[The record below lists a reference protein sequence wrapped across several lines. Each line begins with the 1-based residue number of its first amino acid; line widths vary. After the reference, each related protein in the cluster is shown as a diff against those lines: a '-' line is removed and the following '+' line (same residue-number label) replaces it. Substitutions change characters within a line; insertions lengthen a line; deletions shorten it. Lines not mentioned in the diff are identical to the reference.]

1 MLDVY
6 KSLPLSI
13 KYFFMIFILIIF
25 PIFGFFF
32 FARLNTIETSLSQ
45 KKVSDSITLNT
56 LAANLETYMK
66 SVEVMGSLL
75 STNESSIQLF
85 IDAHELAKANEKHNY
100 ENLVVPNA
108 PSAPPISVVATSYMD
123 ASGIFI
129 KEQTL
134 NLNRLSYFFNAT
146 LMEEIQATN
155 APMWTKSFSIEFNKN
170 QSVKKVLS
178 LVVPVYENTDNVLG
192 YVVLFVDTKHLSYL
206 LEPYLDDIYILES
219 SYIIASKNNLPPQ
232 TSLFSEMQFSYSLL
246 LEDNNVIVRLKNDSL
261 IVTTKQFTPWNLQ
274 LLSVSSYDE
283 FAANIAT
290 HLPSLLTFLM
300 YGLLFAFFS
309 SLLIARLQSTPIIEM
324 KRVMN
329 QIKEGS
335 LSVRLVPKSKDEFGE
350 LGLTLNALLD
360 RIQNLMKAQKQHQQ
374 WKRRMELKIVQE
386 QVKPHFLYNVLE
398 IINSMIRCSLN
409 EEAANTVEQLAHF
422 YRISLSNG
430 SDTISIAQEIQL
442 IENYLSLQKTRY
454 LEFMDYILALSPAIY
469 DYCIPKLTLQP
480 LIENSIYHGIKEKE
494 SGGLLCISGYL
505 ENQHVTFEVF
515 DTGKGMSEA
524 QISELTA
531 FIYKPPN
538 EQDMNPHFGLAS
550 IVRRLNILYQ
560 NEVSFHI
567 DSIENEY
574 TCITISFPALKIQ
587 DLGGELC

>member
-1 MLDVY
+1 
-6 KSLPLSI
+6 
-13 KYFFMIFILIIF
+13 MIFILIIF

>member
-45 KKVSDSITLNT
+45 KKVSDSITLDT
-56 LAANLETYMK
+56 LAANLEAYMK
-66 SVEVMGSLL
+66 SVEVMGTLL
-75 STNESSIQLF
+75 STNELNINF
-85 IDAHELAKANEKHNY
+85 FADAHELADANEKHNY

-123 ASGIFI
+123 SRGIFI
-129 KEQTL
+129 GEQTL

-146 LMEEIQATN
+146 LMEEIQAAN
-155 APMWTKSFSIEFNKN
+155 APIWTKSFSIEFNKN

-178 LVVPVYENTDNVLG
+178 LVVPVYDKTDNVLG
-192 YVVLFVDTKHLSYL
+192 YVILFVDTEHLSYL

-261 IVTTKQFTPWNLQ
+261 IVTTKQFAPWNLQ

-300 YGLLFAFFS
+300 YGLVFAFFS

-398 IINSMIRCSLN
+398 IINSMIRCNLN
-409 EEAANTVEQLAHF
+409 EEAASTVEQLAHF

-515 DTGKGMSEA
+515 DTGKGMSKA
-524 QISELTA
+524 QIAELTA
-531 FIYKPPN
+531 FIYKQPN

-587 DLGGELC
+587 DLGGDLC